1 MTMDVSVIVCAY
13 SEERWDDLVSAVMSL
28 EGQRKQPRE
37 IIVVIDHNES
47 LFKRVKAQFEKAIVV
62 ENQNAVGLS
71 GARNTG
77 VSAAKSSII
86 AFIDDDA
93 IAAPDWLE
101 NLCAGYADAN
111 VIGVGGAIEP
121 MWPSDRPAWFP
132 EEFYWVVGCVYR
144 GMPQTPSAIRN
155 MIGANMSFRR
165 EVFERVGNFRLGKVG
180 TRSRPEE
187 TELCIRTRQQWP
199 TGLFLYQPH
208 AKVRHRVS
216 ANRINLKYFLTRC
229 YDEGMGKASM
239 VHFVGQED
247 GLSSEKAY
255 TLGILPKGVA
265 RGFADAIFRG
275 NAAGLARAFL
285 ILTGLIVTTLGYFA
299 GTLMLFARR
308 NEITDDQM
316 NPI

>member
-13 SEERWDDLVSAVMSL
+13 SEERWDDLVSAVTSL

-77 VSAAKSSII
+77 VSVAKSSII

-111 VIGVGGAIEP
+111 IIGVGGAIEP

>member
-13 SEERWDDLVSAVMSL
+13 SEERWDDLVSAVTSL

-37 IIVVIDHNES
+37 IIVVIDHSES
-47 LFKRVKAQFEKAIVV
+47 LFKRAKAQFEKAIVV

-77 VSAAKSSII
+77 VSVAKSSII